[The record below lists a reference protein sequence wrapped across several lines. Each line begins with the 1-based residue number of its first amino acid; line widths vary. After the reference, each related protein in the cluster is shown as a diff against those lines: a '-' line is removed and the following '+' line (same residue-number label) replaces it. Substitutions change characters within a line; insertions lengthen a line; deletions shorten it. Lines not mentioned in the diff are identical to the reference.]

1 MLPLPP
7 YSITL
12 SATAALP
19 DSNVHVGCTIVS
31 DALIVTVTT
40 DPDDASAVLSPSDAI
55 VAVAVG
61 AVVRSI
67 VTALLSLTVVS
78 ADAPA
83 FPALSAYVALNVTD
97 PAVSDPS
104 TV

>member
-1 MLPLPP
+1 MPALPP

-40 DPDDASAVLSPSDAI
+40 DPDDACAVLPPSDAI

-61 AVVRSI
+61 AVRSI

>member
-61 AVVRSI
+61 AVRSI

-78 ADAPA
+78 ATLLRSPHC
-83 FPALSAYVALNVTD
+83 PHTSR
-97 PAVSDPS
+97 
-104 TV
+104 

>member
-1 MLPLPP
+1 MSALPP

-40 DPDDASAVLSPSDAI
+40 DPDDAAAVLSPSDAI

-61 AVVRSI
+61 AVRSI

>member
-1 MLPLPP
+1 M
-7 YSITL
+7 
-12 SATAALP
+12 
-19 DSNVHVGCTIVS
+19 HVGCTIVS

-61 AVVRSI
+61 AVRSI